1 MKINF
6 KLTFQQ
12 YYDLR
17 QLLNALYFRS
27 QIDDEIQ
34 FINVKEFLFIS
45 GKAIIDMTYK
55 QKIPSKKLTFKI
67 DLNHYS
73 AIQSLLVDAKNN
85 VDPYLFSLFMGIQIE
100 AEQQIQRT
108 ITSFKGQ
115 EIR

>member
-27 QIDDEIQ
+27 QIENEIQ

-55 QKIPSKKLTFKI
+55 QKMPNKKLSFKI
-67 DLNHYS
+67 DLNHYN
-73 AIQSLLVDAKNN
+73 AIQSLLVDAKNQI
-85 VDPYLFSLFMGIQIE
+85 DPYLFSLFLGIQIE
-100 AEQQIQRT
+100 AELQIQRT
-108 ITSFKGQ
+108 IASFKSQ